1 MSTVPSPDDLAKT
14 NRVFENDVIQ
24 KGDYDALQ
32 RVYTKNARALP
43 PGAETVRGR
52 EDIQAFWKQAAAGMA
67 IQSAKLSTV
76 DLQVFGDTL
85 VEEGRAELRVAGT
98 DTPVSVKYIV
108 VWRQEDGDWKWHVDI
123 WNAIS

>member
-1 MSTVPSPDDLAKT
+1 MNTVPSPDDLAKT
-14 NRVFENDVIQ
+14 NRIFENDVIQ
-24 KGDYDALQ
+24 KGDYGALQ

-52 EDIQAFWKQAAAGMA
+52 EGIQAFWKQATAGMG

-85 VEEGRAELRVAGT
+85 VEEGRAELRVAGS
-98 DTPVSVKYIV
+98 DAPVSAKYIV

>member
-24 KGDYDALQ
+24 KGDYGALQ

-52 EDIQAFWKQAAAGMA
+52 EGIQAFWKQAAAGMG

-98 DTPVSVKYIV
+98 DAPVSVKYIV